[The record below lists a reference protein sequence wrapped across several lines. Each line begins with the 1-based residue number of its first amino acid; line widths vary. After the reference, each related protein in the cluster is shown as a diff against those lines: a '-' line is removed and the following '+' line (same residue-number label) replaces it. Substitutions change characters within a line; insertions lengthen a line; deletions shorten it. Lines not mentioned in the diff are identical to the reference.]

1 MGGWI
6 CLEGVGGCNTTF
18 AGKSSYCMV
27 GCDGRWGC
35 GVAILSTHG
44 LIVPCP
50 HGQGS
55 IGTCADSSEIG

>member
-1 MGGWI
+1 MSWI
-6 CLEGVGGCNTTF
+6 GLEDVGGYNTTF

-27 GCDGRWGC
+27 RCGGCGRC
-35 GVAILSTHG
+35 GVAILSTYG